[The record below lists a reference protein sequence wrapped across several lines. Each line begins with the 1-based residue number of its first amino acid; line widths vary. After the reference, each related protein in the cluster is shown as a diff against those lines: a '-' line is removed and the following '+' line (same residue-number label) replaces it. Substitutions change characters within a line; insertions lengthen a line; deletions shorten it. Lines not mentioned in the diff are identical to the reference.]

1 MDMEKSPRT
10 SNKPFIND
18 IVSKTE
24 SGTYPLKD
32 LWLPAVKFAREERDQ
47 GFVDKIYPNIEL
59 EELIFFG
66 EILLQNNSV
75 EDRYNLMLINKTKA
89 GKNWYDALLAGD
101 NQKIFEPVID
111 FVKKNYWQNAAD
123 IGTGTGD
130 TLRSIAPF
138 CKKIHGVDNSKLSI
152 VIAKDLGIPN
162 NADILDSG
170 ADKLPFPNNS
180 LDLVV
185 SNGLIYYL
193 SKQQIQDYV
202 KELSRVIKTGGK
214 FYHSFVIKEEN
225 EIVPQVLSDSLDSG
239 KSALVNLV
247 STIATGHGHPEN
259 IGVLGF
265 NNLLL
270 DNGFLL
276 TVNKQN
282 PDNRVILEY
291 TRK

>member
-1 MDMEKSPRT
+1 LVTGSKICSEEK
-10 SNKPFIND
+10 
-18 IVSKTE
+18 
-24 SGTYPLKD
+24 
-32 LWLPAVKFAREERDQ
+32 DQ

-89 GKNWYDALLAGD
+89 GQNWYDALMAD
-101 NQKIFEPVID
+101 NQIIFEPIID
-111 FVKKNYWQNAAD
+111 FVSKKYWQNAAD

-138 CKKIHGVDNSKLSI
+138 CKKVHGIDNSKLSI
-152 VIAKDLGIPN
+152 EIAKDLGIPR
-162 NADILDSG
+162 NADILYSST
-170 ADKLPFPNNS
+170 DKLPFSNNS

-193 SKQQIQDYV
+193 SKKQTEDFV
-202 KELSRVIKTGGK
+202 KELSRVIETDGK
-214 FYHSFVIKEEN
+214 FYHSFAIKEEN
-225 EIVPQVLSDSLDSG
+225 EIVPQIMNEILDSG
-239 KSALVNLV
+239 KTALVNLV
-247 STIATGHGHPEN
+247 AAIATGHGHPEN
-259 IGVLGF
+259 LGILDF

-270 DNGFLL
+270 NNGFLL
-276 TVNKQN
+276 TVKQQN
-282 PDNRVILEY
+282 PDNRVVLEY